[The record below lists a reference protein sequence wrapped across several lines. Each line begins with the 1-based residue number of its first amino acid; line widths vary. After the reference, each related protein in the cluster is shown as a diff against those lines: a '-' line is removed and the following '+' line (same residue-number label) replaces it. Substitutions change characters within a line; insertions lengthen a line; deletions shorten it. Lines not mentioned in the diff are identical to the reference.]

1 MPLAFHLAVRPVL
14 ALPLSI
20 VLAAAFAALLA
31 WTLWRRLPARRRRTL
46 LTLRIAAAAAILML
60 LFRPEIV
67 WQGRRS
73 VRGQVAFLLDA
84 SRSMTIRDAAQSPTL
99 SAAKG
104 GESPARESLSRADA
118 VRRAFLADADAYAE
132 LAGRLVV
139 RSYAFGSHL
148 RPVGSFA
155 PDPADGRTD
164 PGEALD
170 ELADRASDSLL
181 AVVLV
186 GDGTANR
193 ESRSSPTDAAA
204 RLRAAGAPVHTLAIG
219 SPEPSDR
226 APDLA
231 VRDLR
236 APDRVFAGNRPEVR
250 ARVAGLGLAGRSCNL
265 VLKVNDKVV
274 EPRTLTFDSPSAARE
289 VVFTPVLDKPGL
301 VRLTLEAE
309 PVPGELIATNNVA
322 ETVLRVEEG
331 GLRVV
336 YLDGSLRPEG
346 KYLARA
352 LAEAREMD
360 LDRRLLVGRAPS
372 PGMSPDEVG
381 ANFTRRGGP
390 GDALP
395 DLDTFDVV
403 ILGDLAADALP
414 AAAVERLAARVRDGK
429 TGLVA
434 LGGLSAFGA
443 GGWERTPLADL
454 LPFAIRSGDGQVRGP
469 LRFVP
474 TPEGR
479 RHFILN
485 QSPGMSPDEVGAN
498 PRDPFAL
505 LPPLSGSSAVG
516 PLRPGAVLL
525 AASPEGTPL
534 LAVRDTGVFRS
545 AALTADSTWLW
556 VLSAADPDGPE
567 RHARLWRGLVLWA
580 ARRDERSA
588 GDFAIL
594 TDRTRY
600 LLADPSRPADVEVR
614 VYAPGANGAP
624 RVRATAPDGQTRD
637 LALTLVREGEWQAY
651 LQAAAPGTWRLRAEI
666 PLKPG
671 DESRRSRDESA
682 GVRSA
687 DTEFIV
693 EVQDFE
699 LADLLADHQALRT
712 LAEAG
717 GGTFRTL
724 DCLGE
729 LLRELAAGGTHVDE
743 PAERQLPLAA
753 GRIYLALVLALLAT
767 DWLLRRR
774 W

>member
-46 LTLRIAAAAAILML
+46 LALRIAAAAAILML
-60 LFRPEIV
+60 LFRPEMV

-84 SRSMTIRDAAQSPTL
+84 SRSMTIRDAAQR
-99 SAAKG
+99 
-104 GESPARESLSRADA
+104 ESPARESLSRADA
-118 VRRAFLADADAYAE
+118 VHHAFLAAAGARAE
-132 LAGRLVV
+132 LAVRLVV

-148 RPVGSFA
+148 RPIGNNFA

-164 PGEALD
+164 PGEALA

-204 RLRAAGAPVHTLAIG
+204 RLRAAGARVHTLAVG

-250 ARVAGLGLAGRSCNL
+250 ARVAGLGLAGRPFNL
-265 VLKVNDKVV
+265 ALKVNDKVV
-274 EPRTLTFDSPSAARE
+274 ESRTITFDSPSAVRE
-289 VVFTPVLDKPGL
+289 VVFTPTLDEPGL

-309 PVPGELIATNNVA
+309 PIPGELIADNNVA

-360 LDRRLLVGRAPS
+360 LERRILVGSATLKPRDEAPQGPN
-372 PGMSPDEVG
+372 PGNDV
-381 ANFTRRGGP
+381 
-390 GDALP
+390 P
-395 DLDTFDVV
+395 DLDAFDVV

-429 TGLVA
+429 AGLVA

-454 LPFAIRSGDGQVRGP
+454 LPFAIRAGDGQVRGP

-485 QSPGMSPDEVGAN
+485 LDAAPSAVHS
-498 PRDPFAL
+498 AL
-505 LPPLSGSSAVG
+505 RTPHSALEPNSADLFTRLPPLSGASAVG
-516 PLRPGAVLL
+516 PLRPAAVLL

-580 ARRDERSA
+580 ARRDEKPA
-588 GDFAIL
+588 GDLAIL

-614 VYAPGANGAP
+614 VYAPGADGAP

-637 LALTLVREGEWQAY
+637 LALTLVREGEWQAD
-651 LQAAAPGTWRLRAEI
+651 LQAAAPGAWRLRAETS
-666 PLKPG
+666 
-671 DESRRSRDESA
+671 DSA
-682 GVRSA
+682 ADLLAA

-699 LADLLADHQALRT
+699 LADLLADHQALQA

-724 DCLGE
+724 DGLGE

>member
-1 MPLAFHLAVRPVL
+1 MIPLAFHLAVRPVL
-14 ALPLSI
+14 ALPVSI

-31 WTLWRRLPARRRRTL
+31 WTLWRRLPARRRRIL
-46 LTLRIAAAAAILML
+46 LALRIAAAAAILML

-73 VRGQVAFLLDA
+73 VRGQVAFLLDT
-84 SRSMTIRDAAQSPTL
+84 SRSMTIRDETPAPAVPSAAQSPISNL
-99 SAAKG
+99 KS
-104 GESPARESLSRADA
+104 EISIPRADA
-118 VRRAFLADADAYAE
+118 VRRAFLANADACAE

-148 RPVGSFA
+148 RPIGSFA

-164 PGEALD
+164 PGEALA

-186 GDGTANR
+186 GDGAANR
-193 ESRSSPTDAAA
+193 ESRASPTDAAA
-204 RLRAAGAPVHTLAIG
+204 RLRAAGACVHTLAVG

-250 ARVAGLGLAGRSCNL
+250 ARVAGLGLAGRPCNL

-274 EPRTLTFDSPSAARE
+274 ESRALTFDSPSAVCE
-289 VVFTPVLDKPGL
+289 VVFAPTLDKPGL
-301 VRLTLEAE
+301 IRLALEAE
-309 PVPGELIATNNVA
+309 PVPGELLADNNVA

-331 GLRVV
+331 GLHVL

-360 LDRRLLVGRAPS
+360 LDRRILVGRSPS
-372 PGMSPDEVG
+372 PG
-381 ANFTRRGGP
+381 
-390 GDALP
+390 DAVP

-454 LPFAIRSGDGQVRGP
+454 LPFAIRAGDGQVRGP

-479 RHFILN
+479 RHFVLN
-485 QSPGMSPDEVGAN
+485 LDDAEAQGLKSLG
-498 PRDPFAL
+498 L
-505 LPPLSGSSAVG
+505 LPPLSGASAVG
-516 PLRPGAVLL
+516 KLQPNATPL
-525 AASPEGTPL
+525 AAAPDGTPL
-534 LAVRDTGVFRS
+534 LAVRDNGTFRS

-567 RHARLWRGLVLWA
+567 RHAGLWRNLVLWA
-580 ARRDERSA
+580 ARRDEKPA
-588 GDFAIL
+588 GDLAIL

-614 VYAPGANGAP
+614 VYAPGADGAP
-624 RVRATAPDGQTRD
+624 RVRLTAPDGQTRD
-637 LALTLVREGEWQAY
+637 LALTLVREGEWQAD
-651 LQAAAPGTWRLRAEI
+651 LQVAAPGAWRLRAETT
-666 PLKPG
+666 
-671 DESRRSRDESA
+671 DSA
-682 GVRSA
+682 ADLLAA

-699 LADLLADHQALRT
+699 LADLLADHQALRA

-717 GGTFRTL
+717 DGTFRTL
-724 DCLGE
+724 DHLGE

-743 PAERQLPLAA
+743 PAERRLPLAA
-753 GRIYLALVLALLAT
+753 GRIYLALVLALLTT
-767 DWLLRRR
+767 DWLLRRQR
-774 W
+774 